1 VTDDRQNRPPEAAS
15 AVDQLE
21 GILRNSSV
29 LIVTHAVSSLISMA
43 LFVLLPRFLGDAE
56 FGRLYLA
63 LSLTMIFG
71 VVVERGLT
79 QAVARA
85 VARRRALTRPYLR
98 SAVTLT
104 GILGAGA
111 YLALLGTTR
120 LLGSSER
127 VFALVSILG
136 VVMVADALG
145 QVIGAVFQGHERVLV
160 PALARMAGNLFTLT
174 VGVSLLVHGHG
185 AAAVAGTMVLAAALR
200 VALNAAAVRHL
211 EGFRLPAPVG
221 MVGRPLLAVSLPFV
235 VWQALAVVY
244 FRMDVVMLGWLTN
257 DATLG
262 WYGAAS
268 RLFDALCF
276 LPQMLMVATVPVA
289 ARLWAGAPVDFRAT
303 VGKTL
308 QLLVVAT
315 TPVVVGLLVL
325 APEIVNFLFTLEAF
339 GPSVPVLR
347 IHSVTLAVMFVDI
360 FLVGIL
366 MVVGRERTWIAVV
379 AVGCVLSTILSLLLI
394 PLTDFHYHNGGIGAA
409 LATLLTEIF
418 IMASALRLFP
428 AGTLGPD
435 SWRVAA
441 QAAGAGAV
449 MAILIVLGRAVNI
462 PWMLTAGAGGLV
474 YLAIVLRLGILPSD
488 ASRWILVAIVRRA
501 PIQQGT

>member
-1 VTDDRQNRPPEAAS
+1 V
-15 AVDQLE
+15 
-21 GILRNSSV
+21 
-29 LIVTHAVSSLISMA
+29 
-43 LFVLLPRFLGDAE
+43 
-56 FGRLYLA
+56 
-63 LSLTMIFG
+63 
-71 VVVERGLT
+71 
-79 QAVARA
+79 
-85 VARRRALTRPYLR
+85 
-98 SAVTLT
+98 
-104 GILGAGA
+104 
-111 YLALLGTTR
+111 
-120 LLGSSER
+120 
-127 VFALVSILG
+127 
-136 VVMVADALG
+136 
-145 QVIGAVFQGHERVLV
+145 
-160 PALARMAGNLFTLT
+160 
-174 VGVSLLVHGHG
+174 
-185 AAAVAGTMVLAAALR
+185 
-200 VALNAAAVRHL
+200 AVRRL
-211 EGFRLPAPVG
+211 EGFRLPAPG
-221 MVGRPLLAVSLPFV
+221 MEGRPLLAVSLPFV
-235 VWQALAVVY
+235 VWQALAVGY

-257 DATLG
+257 DATVG

-276 LPQMLMVATVPVA
+276 LPQMLMMATFPVA
-289 ARLWAGAPVDFRAT
+289 ARLWPSAPVDFRAT
-303 VGKTL
+303 VRKTL

-315 TPVVVGLLVL
+315 TPVAVGLLVL

-347 IHSVTLAVMFVDI
+347 IRAVTLALVFVDI

-379 AVGCVLSTILSLLLI
+379 AAGCVLSPALSRLLI
-394 PLTDFHYHNGGIGAA
+394 PLTEFHYHNGGIGAA

-449 MAILIVLGRAVNI
+449 MATLIVLGRAVSI
-462 PWMLTAGAGGLV
+462 PWVLTAGAGGLA

-488 ASRWILVAIVRRA
+488 VSRWILVAIVRRA